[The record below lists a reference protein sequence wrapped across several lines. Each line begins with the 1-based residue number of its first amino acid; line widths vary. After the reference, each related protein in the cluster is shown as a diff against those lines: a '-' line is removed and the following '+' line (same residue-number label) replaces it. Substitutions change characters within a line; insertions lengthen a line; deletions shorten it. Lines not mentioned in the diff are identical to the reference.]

1 MVASRCCS
9 AELVL
14 FLMQKKGDI
23 SLMVCQ
29 CWLFYRFPIRQNLE
43 NAGDP
48 NLMLE
53 IPFVFSL
60 PIFSFR

>member
-1 MVASRCCS
+1 MLFHRNAIFFNATKGGREHFFNGVSGC
-9 AELVL
+9 LV
-14 FLMQKKGDI
+14 
-23 SLMVCQ
+23 SL
-29 CWLFYRFPIRQNLE
+29 WIPIRQNPE